1 MSLNGGFGSI
11 IFHMVIDMDETRLQ
25 TISQLS
31 AFLAGT
37 LEVHFAV
44 PDSDDR
50 RYAHI
55 VSDAQRFGYQHS
67 GFSVDA
73 GVCIEAHDRAAL
85 ERLLRYRAR
94 AVCHGSAAQRRCCHG
109 VPQCEATQRAQQ

>member
-37 LEVHFAV
+37 LEVHFTV

-50 RYAHI
+50 RCA
-55 VSDAQRFGYQHS
+55 
-67 GFSVDA
+67 
-73 GVCIEAHDRAAL
+73 C
-85 ERLLRYRAR
+85 
-94 AVCHGSAAQRRCCHG
+94 RRPG
-109 VPQCEATQRAQQ
+109 K